1 MMLNDIKQRLL
12 ADPHGALNLS
22 WRLLGDYG
30 RRHWRSYALAVFWMA
45 SAAACTA
52 VSAYLVSTA
61 VNEAFV
67 SRSFAGV
74 ASIAAAIILLF
85 AVKGI
90 ATYSQSVVLAKV
102 GNHIEAE
109 NQRRMFDK
117 LLQQNLRY
125 FKNRHSSQF
134 IARIAYGS
142 GAAGN
147 VLRILITTLGRD
159 VMTLAGLIAVMV
171 LQAPLLSLIALLLM
185 GPSIAIV
192 RHLAKRVRSI
202 AQTEFTGGARIAEAL
217 QETIQGLR
225 VVKALDLE
233 QEMRRRVGED
243 TMNVERAGNK
253 LARVMNRSTPMME
266 TLGGVAV
273 GGILI
278 CGGYSIVILNEPPGQ
293 FLSFIAAFLLAYE
306 PAKRIARLNID
317 LSHALAGVEVLFQI
331 LDLPDRSG
339 DDNRPALKVERGR
352 IAFSS
357 VNFGYRRR
365 IQVLRALSFTA
376 EPGQI
381 TALVGPSGGGKTTI
395 FNLLLRFYDASEGEV
410 TIDGQN
416 IASLSEASVR
426 ANIAHV
432 GQDIFLFRGTVRAN
446 IAMGRLGASEDEIV
460 AAAKAAY
467 AHDFIMAL
475 PAGYDTPIGEHGM
488 QLSGGQRQRIAVARA
503 MIRDV
508 PILLLDEPTSSLDS
522 ESEVHVQ
529 RAIRR
534 LAEGRTTLVIAHRI
548 NTIRDAD
555 VIHVV
560 EDGCVVESGQHD
572 NLLRAGRRYA
582 DFYHSQFG
590 KQPAAA
596 VADAGP
602 GASSR

>member
-1 MMLNDIKQRLL
+1 MMLNAIKQRLL
-12 ADPHGALNLS
+12 ADPHGAMNLS

-30 RRHWRSYALAVFWMA
+30 RRHWRNYALAVFWMA
-45 SAAACTA
+45 STAACTA
-52 VSAYLVSTA
+52 FSAYLIGSA
-61 VNEAFV
+61 VNEAYV
-67 SRSFAGV
+67 NRSFAGI
-74 ASIAAAIILLF
+74 ASIAVAIVVLF

-90 ATYSQSVVLAKV
+90 STYSQSIALAKV
-102 GNHIEAE
+102 GNRIEAE

-117 LLQQNLRY
+117 LLQQNLSY
-125 FKNRHSSQF
+125 FSNRHSSQF

-159 VMTLAGLIAVMV
+159 VMTLAGLFTVMV
-171 LQAPLLSLIALLLM
+171 LQAPLLSLVGLLLV
-185 GPSIAIV
+185 GPSIFVV

-217 QETIQGLR
+217 LEAIQGLR
-225 VVKALDLE
+225 VVKALNLE
-233 QEMRRRVGED
+233 QEMRRRVDEH
-243 TMNVERAGNK
+243 TTNVERAGNK

-266 TLGGVAV
+266 TLGGVVV
-273 GGILI
+273 GGMLI
-278 CGGYSIVILNEPPGQ
+278 WGGYAVVILNQPPGQ
-293 FLSFIAAFLLAYE
+293 FVSFVAAFLLAYE

-317 LSHALAGVEVLFQI
+317 LSHALAGVEILFRI

-339 DDNRPALKVERGR
+339 DDNQAVLAVRKGR
-352 IAFSS
+352 IAFGK
-357 VNFGYRRR
+357 VNFAYRRGPP
-365 IQVLRALSFTA
+365 VLRGLSFTA

-381 TALVGPSGGGKTTI
+381 TALVGPSGGGKTTV
-395 FNLLLRFYDASEGEV
+395 FNLLLRFYRVDEGEV

-416 IASLSEASVR
+416 IASFTQASVR
-426 ANIAHV
+426 ANIAYV

-446 IAMGRLGASEDEIV
+446 IAMGRLGAGEDEIV

-467 AHDFIMAL
+467 AHDFIMAM
-475 PAGYDTPIGEHGM
+475 PEGYDTPVGEHGM

-508 PILLLDEPTSSLDS
+508 PIVLLDEPTSSLDS

-572 NLLRAGRRYA
+572 DLLRAGGRYA
-582 DFYHSQFG
+582 RFYHSQFG
-590 KQPAAA
+590 SLPAAA
-596 VADAGP
+596 TADSAP
-602 GASSR
+602 GAGAR

>member
-1 MMLNDIKQRLL
+1 MLNDIKQRLL

-22 WRLLGDYG
+22 RRLLADYG
-30 RRHWRSYALAVFWMA
+30 RSHWRSYALAVFWMA

-52 VSAYLVSTA
+52 VSAYLVGSA

-67 SRSFAGV
+67 ARSFVGV
-74 ASIAAAIILLF
+74 ASIAVTIILLF

-117 LLQQNLRY
+117 LLQQNLSY
-125 FKNRHSSQF
+125 FANRHSSQF

-159 VMTLAGLIAVMV
+159 FMTLAGLLAVMV
-171 LQAPLLSLIALLLM
+171 LQAPLLSLVALLLM
-185 GPSIAIV
+185 GPSIFIV
-192 RHLAKRVRSI
+192 RHLAKRVRNI

-225 VVKALDLE
+225 VVKALNLE

-266 TLGGVAV
+266 TLGGVVV
-273 GGILI
+273 GGVLI
-278 CGGYSIVILNEPPGQ
+278 CGGYSIVLLNEPPGQ

-306 PAKRIARLNID
+306 PAKRIVRLNID
-317 LSHALAGVEVLFQI
+317 LSHALAGVEVLFDI

-339 DDNRPALKVERGR
+339 DDDRPLLTVDKGR
-352 IAFSS
+352 IVFSG
-357 VNFGYRRR
+357 VNFSYRREGTP
-365 IQVLRALSFTA
+365 VLRALSFTA

-395 FNLLLRFYDASEGEV
+395 FNLLLRFYRAHEGEIV
-410 TIDGQN
+410 VDGQD
-416 IASLSEASVR
+416 IASVSQASVR
-426 ANIAHV
+426 ANIAYV

-446 IAMGRLGASEDEIV
+446 IVMGRLGASEDEIV

-475 PAGYDTPIGEHGM
+475 PAGYDTQVGEHGM
-488 QLSGGQRQRIAVARA
+488 QLSGGQRQRISVARA
-503 MIRDV
+503 MIRNV

-529 RAIRR
+529 QAIRR

-548 NTIRDAD
+548 NTIKDAD

-560 EDGCVVESGQHD
+560 EEGRVVESGRHED
-572 NLLRAGRRYA
+572 LLRAGRRYA

-590 KQPAAA
+590 NPPAAA
-596 VADAGP
+596 AAQSGLGAGS
-602 GASSR
+602 G